1 MDERTDELFEQRRA
15 KAERLRALGADPYP
29 IRAHGTHTAAQALA
43 QFERNEGGGEQTS
56 GDVSV
61 CGRLRPLRIMGK
73 KAIFAHLEDSTGEI
87 QAYFKRDLLGETG
100 WAVLEQLEFGDFVQV
115 QGPLFRTRMGEITIE
130 ARALTVLAKALRP
143 PPEKWHAISDVE
155 LKYRQRYLD
164 LMSSAEVR
172 RRFQRRSQI
181 VAAIRRFMDGRG
193 FIEVETPV
201 LQSEAG
207 GAAAR
212 PFTTFFNALDEQRYL
227 RISLE
232 LHLKRLLVGGLDRV
246 YEIGRIFRNEGVD
259 ALHNP
264 EFTMME
270 SYQAYADYQEVA
282 EMVEQL
288 VATVAQQVLGT
299 TVVPHGES
307 TLDLTP
313 PWQRITMRNAL
324 IEFARLDFEAYRDE
338 AALRRWMAER
348 RLHAAP
354 EAGWGKLIDEVFS
367 ELVQP
372 HLQQPVFVLD
382 YPVELSPLAKR
393 KPDDPGLVERFEP
406 FVGGFEIGNAY
417 SELNDPIDQR
427 ERFVAQIAA
436 RTRGDDEA
444 ELMDED
450 FLTAL
455 EHGMPPAGGL
465 GLGIDRLVM
474 ILLNEPTIRE
484 VLLFPA
490 LRTKRIAAG
499 GVESAERFGT
509 ATISQPMPP
518 SAPTDGA

>member
-1 MDERTDELFEQRRA
+1 MNEHQDELFAQRRA
-15 KAERLRALGADPYP
+15 KAEALRALGIDPYP
-29 IRAHGTHTAAQALA
+29 IRARCTHTAAQALA
-43 QFERNEGGGEQTS
+43 AFSEDEADGHS
-56 GDVSV
+56 GVELTV

-73 KAIFAHLEDSTGEI
+73 KAIFAHIEDSTGQI
-87 QAYFKRDLLGETG
+87 QLYFKRDVLGDRD
-100 WAVLEQLEFGDFVQV
+100 WAVLELVEYGDFVQV
-115 QGPLFRTRMGEITIE
+115 TGPLFRTRMGEITVE
-130 ARALTVLAKALRP
+130 AHALTVLAKALRP
-143 PPEKWHAISDVE
+143 PPEKWHGISDVE

-164 LMSSAEVR
+164 LMSSADVR
-172 RRFQRRSQI
+172 RRFQQRSRI
-181 VAAIRRFMDGRG
+181 ISAIRRFMDGRG
-193 FIEVETPV
+193 FFEVETPV
-201 LQSEAG
+201 LQAEAG

-270 SYQAYADYQEVA
+270 SYQAYADYRDVA

-288 VATVAQQVLGT
+288 VATVAREVLGT
-299 TVVPHGES
+299 TSVPHGEI
-307 TLDLTP
+307 TLELAP
-313 PWQRITMRNAL
+313 PWPRVTMRDAL
-324 IEFARLDFEAYRDE
+324 IEFAGLDFEQYRDE
-338 AALRRWMAER
+338 QRLRGWMAER
-348 RLHAAP
+348 RIHAAP

-372 HLQQPVFVLD
+372 HLQQPVFVTD

-406 FVGGFEIGNAY
+406 FVGGFEVGNAY

-427 ERFVAQIAA
+427 ERFVAQLAA
-436 RTRGDDEA
+436 RNRGDDEA

-450 FLTAL
+450 FLIAL

-465 GLGIDRLVM
+465 GIGIDRLVM
-474 ILLNEPTIRE
+474 ILLDEPTIRE
-484 VLLFPA
+484 VLLFPQ
-490 LRTKRIAAG
+490 LRTR
-499 GVESAERFGT
+499 
-509 ATISQPMPP
+509 
-518 SAPTDGA
+518 GAQR